1 MKAVHLT
8 TKSAVGRDNTMRA
21 HRLNEI
27 GAPTSRN
34 AHDVIAW
41 LNVERSARYRP
52 IATATYCNIYAYDY
66 ATLMGAYLPRV
77 WWTENALARLKNGE
91 EVGVQYG
98 ASVVEMNANALY
110 DWFNRWG
117 ATFGWQEVNATAA
130 QANANAGKC
139 VIGVAA
145 RIPRGSSGHIVAVA
159 PEGELYGKAE
169 QVNGVVL
176 TPLQSQAGR
185 TNFKYKTVNW
195 WRRGYEPMKW
205 WVSAIETADNSR

>member
-8 TKSAVGRDNTMRA
+8 TRSAVGRDNTMRA
-21 HRLNEI
+21 HKLNET
-27 GAPTSRN
+27 GAPTSRK

-52 IATATYCNIYAYDY
+52 TATATYCNIYAYDY

-77 WWTENALARLKNGE
+77 WWTEAAIAKLRNGQ

-98 ASVVEMNANALY
+98 VTVTELNANALY
-110 DWFNRWG
+110 DWFNKWG
-117 ATFGWQEVNATAA
+117 AAFGWQEVNATAA

-169 QVNGVVL
+169 QVNGVVI

-195 WRRGYEPMKW
+195 WRRGYEPIKW
-205 WVSAIETADNSR
+205 WVSA

>member
-8 TKSAVGRDNTMRA
+8 SARPITRANFQRA
-21 HRLNEI
+21 HRLNETS
-27 GAPTSRN
+27 APTTKN
-34 AHDVIAW
+34 AHEVIAW
-41 LNVERSARYRP
+41 LDVERSARYRP
-52 IATATYCNIYAYDY
+52 IKTATYCNIYAYDY

-77 WWTENALARLKNGE
+77 WWTENALTRLKNGE

-145 RIPRGSSGHIVAVA
+145 RKPRSSSGHIVAVA

-169 QVNGVVL
+169 QVNGIVL

-185 TNFKYKTVNW
+185 VNFKYRTINW
-195 WRRGYEPMKW
+195 WKRGYEPMKW
-205 WVSAIETADNSR
+205 WVCAH

>member
-1 MKAVHLT
+1 MRAVHLT
-8 TKSAVGRDNTMRA
+8 STRPITRANFQRA
-21 HRLNEI
+21 HKLNEA
-27 GAPTSRN
+27 GMPTSKN

-41 LNVERSARYRP
+41 LETEKSARYK
-52 IATATYCNIYAYDY
+52 ATASATFCNIYAYDY

-77 WWTENALARLKNGE
+77 WWTENALTRLKNGE

-110 DWFNRWG
+110 DWFNKWG
-117 ATFGWQEVNATAA
+117 AAFGWQEVNATAA
-130 QANANAGKC
+130 QAHANAGKC

-145 RIPRGSSGHIVAVA
+145 RVPRSASGHIVAVA

-169 QVNGVVL
+169 QVNGIVL

-185 TNFKYKTVNW
+185 TNFRYKTVNW
-195 WRRGYEPMKW
+195 WKRGYEPMKW
-205 WVSAIETADNSR
+205 WVCAH